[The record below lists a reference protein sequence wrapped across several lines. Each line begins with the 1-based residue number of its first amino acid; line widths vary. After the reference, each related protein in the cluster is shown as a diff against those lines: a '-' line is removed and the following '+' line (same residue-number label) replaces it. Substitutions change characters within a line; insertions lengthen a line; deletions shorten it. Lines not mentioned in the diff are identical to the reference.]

1 MPRQAVSQVPRQAH
15 LQPFAGEAPCW
26 PVSSSHQEVVD
37 EGDDD
42 GAEEVDGDDEHAA
55 LRLVV
60 ADPRADILA
69 PPGRL
74 HTCTEEHDEMP
85 IGPAPLTVSCS
96 CLSSA
101 SCYSCRSCAGTLV
114 SHRAKKPSIEKPLT
128 WPGPHHGHRPPVAA
142 AGPVLSPVSTCSS
155 WRVLSQ
161 ALAATSASGVLAPS
175 AAAAH
180 MILRPP
186 WGCRR

>member
-1 MPRQAVSQVPRQAH
+1 VPRQAGSQVPRQAGSQVPRQAVSQVPRPAH
-15 LQPFAGEAPCW
+15 LQPSAGEAPCW
-26 PVSSSHQEVVD
+26 SASSSHQEVVD

-74 HTCTEEHDEMP
+74 H
-85 IGPAPLTVSCS
+85 A
-96 CLSSA
+96 
-101 SCYSCRSCAGTLV
+101 
-114 SHRAKKPSIEKPLT
+114 

-142 AGPVLSPVSTCSS
+142 AGPVLSPVSTCSG

-161 ALAATSASGVLAPS
+161 ALAVTSASWVLALS

-180 MILRPP
+180 VIPRPP
-186 WGCRR
+186 WPMPASPPVLQVEFVPGLLNFDVNSACQIFPYKLHFLA